1 MPGAFLYDNVAKGAV
16 LNSAQATVPSM
27 PLANLQDAQPRQRAR
42 LNAANATID
51 VDLLAALL
59 VDCVALLSTT
69 LSANATTRVRL
80 ANMSSFATVQAD
92 TATINAEA
100 QDEAQGNVVLVLPAP
115 VMARYLRIDLTDG
128 AAPYLDIGL
137 LVAGQLWRLQR
148 GTAYGIRE
156 GIGIPS
162 PVRNF
167 QCRPSSTRALRLS
180 PCRPCRSPRR
190 AISIAT
196 YCVGLVRRGMRYG
209 LRSLAIASP
218 SAIAGPFGGR
228 SMHRGKKPAP
238 AETAFR
244 SRRGRSGSWR
254 G

>member
-92 TATINAEA
+92 WTCH
-100 QDEAQGNVVLVLPAP
+100 GFVP
-115 VMARYLRIDLTDG
+115 
-128 AAPYLDIGL
+128 L
-137 LVAGQLWRLQR
+137 L
-148 GTAYGIRE
+148 
-156 GIGIPS
+156 
-162 PVRNF
+162 
-167 QCRPSSTRALRLS
+167 
-180 PCRPCRSPRR
+180 
-190 AISIAT
+190 
-196 YCVGLVRRGMRYG
+196 
-209 LRSLAIASP
+209 
-218 SAIAGPFGGR
+218 
-228 SMHRGKKPAP
+228 
-238 AETAFR
+238 
-244 SRRGRSGSWR
+244 
-254 G
+254 